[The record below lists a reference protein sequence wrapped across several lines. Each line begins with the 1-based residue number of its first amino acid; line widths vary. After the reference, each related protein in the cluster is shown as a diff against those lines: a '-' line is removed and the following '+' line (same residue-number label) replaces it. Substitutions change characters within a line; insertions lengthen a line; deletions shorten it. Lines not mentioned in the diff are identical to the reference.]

1 MSITA
6 RAITSADLP
15 TNERVDALR
24 NELTNFLKVVKK
36 NPQLLAALCEF
47 GVVDGARFDPYLLK
61 PCTKDQ
67 LNGAGAI
74 IIQKVL
80 NGQQCNGKEG
90 QWSCGWM
97 GSRWCDIEAPDFS
110 ARCAFYSKRFYKGE
124 WKREEPYFIQLT
136 VECKK

>member
-1 MSITA
+1 MPFTA
-6 RAITSADLP
+6 RAITMEDLP
-15 TNERVDALR
+15 TKEHVDALQT
-24 NELTNFLKVVKK
+24 ELTNFLKVVKK
-36 NPQLLAALCEF
+36 NPQLLSALCEF
-47 GVVDGARFDPYLLK
+47 GVVDAARFDSSMTR
-61 PCTKDQ
+61 CTKDQ